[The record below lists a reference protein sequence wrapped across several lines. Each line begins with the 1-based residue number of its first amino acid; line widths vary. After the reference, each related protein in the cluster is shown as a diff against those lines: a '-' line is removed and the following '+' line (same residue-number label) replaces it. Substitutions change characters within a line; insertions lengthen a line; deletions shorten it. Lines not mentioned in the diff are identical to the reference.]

1 MSTYIVTR
9 KSDGVE
15 ITRYAAMQ
23 PVEQLDDLAVPFAQ
37 FDHTEHDEDEP
48 VATFNPEDWRIYV
61 GSFFDRFGSWKLPI
75 LASADSL
82 VQAVVKDC
90 TVRKY
95 IDLKD
100 RRTELLQAI
109 GLLQS
114 KGFAVDAAAALD
126 AQPTAEEVFHG

>member
-9 KSDGVE
+9 KADGVE

-61 GSFFDRFGSWKLPI
+61 GPFFDRFGSWKLPI

-90 TVRKY
+90 TVRQC

-100 RRTELLQAI
+100 RRAELLQAI

-114 KGFAVDAAAALD
+114 KGFAVDAAAVLD
-126 AQPTAEEVFHG
+126 VQPTAKEVFHG